1 MKNRGIYIITGVVV
15 ALVVVIVLAMKGC
28 SDSTETTQKTDI
40 TAEPEPEPVKLY
52 DIPITDFKIDSGEV
66 PDGASLS
73 TILDSYGVSAAT
85 IDQLARKS
93 KNIFD
98 VRKIRGG
105 NSFTTFQQNDS
116 IGKLAYFV
124 YEINTRDYVVYG
136 FENDSIT
143 IRTGEKVV
151 TIRRRMDSARIES
164 SLWNAMIERK
174 MSPALTMELSDIFAW
189 SIDFFALQQGDCF
202 KVIYDEEYVDSTLI
216 GNGRIWGAWFE
227 HGGKRYY
234 AIPFEQKE
242 RISYWDENGN
252 SLRKN
257 LLKAPLKYSR
267 ISSRFSN
274 SRLHPILRIRR
285 PHHGVDYAAPS
296 GTPVMAVA
304 DGVVTQRAYSRGG
317 GNTLKIKHSQGLVSG
332 YLHLKSF
339 ARGVAVGSRVSQ
351 GDVIGYVGSTGLS
364 TGPHLDFRIWRN
376 GTPIDPLK
384 VPSTP
389 TEPISKASFE
399 RFSATRDSV
408 MAVLNNQRPFEILNE
423 NLLRSVAT
431 ADSTQNQSAK

>member
-1 MKNRGIYIITGVVV
+1 MNRKHIVIIISL
-15 ALVVVIVLAMKGC
+15 LVIAAVIIIAANNKRTSPETAPC
-28 SDSTETTQKTDI
+28 IEDSIKKES
-40 TAEPEPEPVKLY
+40 VKLY
-52 DIPITDFKIDSGEV
+52 EIPIDEMKICRGEV
-66 PDGASLS
+66 ADGASLS
-73 TILDSYGVSAAT
+73 TILDSYGVSAAM
-85 IDQLARKS
+85 IDRLARQS
-93 KNIFD
+93 KEVFD
-98 VRKIRGG
+98 VKKIRGG
-105 NSFTTFQQNDS
+105 NSYTTFQRNDS
-116 IGKLAYFV
+116 LGTLAYFV

-189 SIDFFALQQGDCF
+189 SIDFFALQQGDSF
-202 KVIYDEEYVDSTLI
+202 KVIYEEEFVDSTLI
-216 GNGRIWGAWFE
+216 GTGRIWGAWFE

-267 ISSRFSN
+267 ISSSFSN
-274 SRLHPILRIRR
+274 SRLHPVLRIRR

-304 DGVVTQRAYSRGG
+304 DGVVTSRAYTRGG

-332 YLHLKSF
+332 YLHLRGF
-339 ARGVAVGSRVSQ
+339 ARGIVVGSRVSQ
-351 GDVIGYVGSTGLS
+351 GDIIGYVGSTGLS

-389 TEPISKASFE
+389 TEPVNKTSFE
-399 RFSATRDSV
+399 RFTTVRDSV
-408 MAVLNNQRPFEILNE
+408 IAVLNNQSSFDILNE
-423 NLLRSVAT
+423 NMLKSTAP
-431 ADSTQNQSAK
+431 ADSTKNQPAQ

>member
-1 MKNRGIYIITGVVV
+1 MNKKRLGIVIALLITILVIIVAMQNRNKSADAV
-15 ALVVVIVLAMKGC
+15 AET
-28 SDSTETTQKTDI
+28 DSIATVKPKT
-40 TAEPEPEPVKLY
+40 LY
-52 DIPITDFKIDSGEV
+52 EIPIDGYKICLDKI

-73 TILDSYGVSAAT
+73 TILNKYGVSAAT
-85 IDQLARKS
+85 IDRLAKQS
-93 KNIFD
+93 KNVFD
-98 VRKIRGG
+98 VKRIRGG
-105 NSFTTFQQNDS
+105 NYYSTFQRNDS
-116 IGKLAYFV
+116 IGTLDYFV

-143 IRTGEKVV
+143 ICTGSKMV
-151 TIRRRMDSARIES
+151 TTRRRMDSARIES

-174 MSPALTMELSDIFAW
+174 MSPALTMELSEIFAW

-202 KVIYDEEYVDSTLI
+202 KVIYDEEFVDSTMI
-216 GNGRIWGAWFE
+216 GTGRIWGAWFE
-227 HGGKRYY
+227 HSGKRYY

-242 RISYWDENGN
+242 RITYWDENGN

-274 SRLHPILRIRR
+274 SRLHPVLRIRR

-304 DGVVTQRAYSRGG
+304 DGVVTSRGYTKGG
-317 GNTLKIKHSQGLVSG
+317 GNTLKIRHSQGLASG
-332 YLHLKSF
+332 YLHLRGF
-339 ARGVAVGSRVSQ
+339 ARGIAVGSRVSQ
-351 GDVIGYVGSTGLS
+351 GDIIGYVGSTGIS

-389 TEPISKASFE
+389 TEPVSKASFE
-399 RFSATRDSV
+399 RFTAVRDSV
-408 MAVLNNQRPFEILNE
+408 MAVLNNQRTFDILNE
-423 NLLRSVAT
+423 NLLKSVAPI
-431 ADSTQNQSAK
+431 ADSTKNQTAQ